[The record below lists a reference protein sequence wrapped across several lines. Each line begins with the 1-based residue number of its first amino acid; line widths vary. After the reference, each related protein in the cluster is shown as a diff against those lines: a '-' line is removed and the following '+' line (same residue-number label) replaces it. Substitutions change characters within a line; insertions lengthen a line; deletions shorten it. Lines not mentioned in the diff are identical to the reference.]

1 MLNAAGPKILKVVSY
16 ARVSTL
22 LGQNPEAQ
30 LINIR
35 EYCKLKGYL
44 LVEEFVDLGISGT
57 KEKRPAL
64 DNMLLK
70 VKNKEFDAVIVS
82 GLDRISRSTKHFLN
96 LLDFLETNNVSL
108 ISLRENLDFTSSTG
122 RMVASVLASVATL
135 EAELCRE
142 RIRSAL
148 RARKILAEQTNNG
161 WRCGR
166 KPLPVEITVQV
177 LELHKCGASIRAIA
191 KKLSI
196 GKTSIERILNR
207 NKSGL
212 AGTGSQSQP
221 DCPIK

>member
-1 MLNAAGPKILKVVSY
+1 MTDPKIFKVVSY

-35 EYCKLKGYL
+35 EYCNLKNYVL
-44 LVEEFVDLGISGT
+44 IEEFVDLGISGT

-70 VKNKEFDAVIVS
+70 VKNKEFDAVIVA

-96 LLDFLETNNVSL
+96 LLDFLETNRVSL

-148 RARKILAEQTNNG
+148 RARKILAMQTNNG

-166 KPLPVEITVQV
+166 KPLPAEVAVRV
-177 LELHKCGASIRAIA
+177 LELHKSGVSIRAIA
-191 KKLSI
+191 KKILI

-207 NKSGL
+207 NKSDL
-212 AGTGSQSQP
+212 AEDRLQIQQ